1 MITASNSR
9 IHQTIPLLIAVYLL
23 SFPAYAQYSGGT
35 GEPNNPYQIATA
47 AHLTSIGSNPD
58 LLDKHFVLI
67 DDIDLNPNLPGGQ
80 VFTQAIIAPDID
92 TNKFNHDSPAFVG
105 VFDGQGH
112 CVSNLVVED
121 PNGEHIGLFGY
132 VGKEGSVLNLC
143 VDNTTITGSLR
154 AGIIVGMNEGLIE
167 NCHVT
172 GVLEGSN
179 MTGGIGGENTGT
191 VRYSHADVE
200 VNGYF
205 RAGGLFGK
213 NDGRIVQCYTTGQVT
228 GDDDMVGGLLGS
240 NHGPVVS
247 CYSWAAVS
255 GTDFVGGLIGYDYGT
270 ITTSYAAVKVTA
282 SLSRFSRTGGLTGL
296 TKTTA
301 FSSYWDWEA
310 SGKGSSASGQPKT
323 TQEMMEPETFWGWGH
338 DGAWVLNTGK
348 DYPRL
353 AWEGTVGEPIVDE
366 KNCYGGGAGEPDDP
380 YEIWTAEQFRN
391 IAWYLKDFN
400 KYFVL
405 MSDIDMNDVDPNLVK
420 PIGTQG
426 NPFVGIFDGNHHII
440 RNFSYGIIPTAEEQV
455 PEDTNGPSRVYP
467 HPPPTP
473 KPVVP
478 ELTLEVHVGV
488 FGAIGEMEIYY
499 EYDYPE
505 QYNDLRGTVKNLQIV
520 DANINGGSFVGGLA
534 GVNRGVVSACSTSGS
549 ISGFECI
556 GGLIGGNGYNG
567 KGLARACFSVAD
579 VVGQYRI
586 GGLVGSNGDWY
597 GIGVVES
604 CYAAGHVEATKI
616 AGGFAGLNEGT
627 VVTSYSTGEVTGDD
641 SIGGLVGINMGSC
654 FLSFWDVNSSGIT
667 TSASGQAKTT
677 MQMQDISTF
686 KGWGSQWHWTIADGN
701 DYPRLAWEGRVGEA
715 IVDSQYAYGSGAGI
729 SDNPYR
735 IYTAEQFVEIAY
747 RSADFDKHFILMQDI
762 DLSVFD
768 PNLILPIGNDAFPFC
783 GVLDGDNH
791 TIYNFRY
798 TLDSQSHVGVFG
810 CVGPNVTEA
819 DKPSGRVVNLNIV
832 NAAVNGSHN
841 VGILTGHNRGTITS
855 CSIQGSCSGYSYVG
869 GLTGFNRGSIEDVHC
884 AGVVDGGWAVGGLVG
899 YNTDEITSS
908 SFDGSIDASSTVG
921 GLVGRNQGNI
931 YSCCSRGIVDG
942 GNSVGGLVGY
952 NPGSIESSYST
963 CAVIGRSNYIGGLV
977 GSNTGV
983 GDQVAYCYSAGLVI
997 GGDHTGGLVGATFD
1011 KAYNCYWDIEAS
1023 DMPSSWTGMGRSTHE
1038 MKSKETFRGWGYPG
1052 VWTINDGQ
1060 DYPRLIWEQT
1070 PGQLITDPETRYS
1083 GGTGGINSPYEIST
1097 ADDLINLAYYQQDF
1111 DKYFVLTSDIDLISV
1126 KSNLLMPIGTRSIP
1140 FTGVFDGRNHI
1151 ITNFNYV
1158 DNYESPIGVFGA
1170 IENIDIMQ
1178 EETSGLLKN
1187 LGVTNTTVSG
1197 QSMAG
1202 ALVGYNA
1209 GTIISCY
1216 STDSS
1221 IESRYS
1227 AGGLVGYN
1235 SGSMITSWSSNTV
1248 NGQSNMGGLV
1258 GYNGRTIESCYSTT
1272 DVEGQERVGGLV
1284 GTSSGTIT
1292 NCYSAGTVSG
1302 EIDTGGLLGANVGYV
1317 HDSWGEIFI
1326 SFWDTQSSGFLDGVG
1341 NLESDLIGAFG
1352 KTTVEM
1358 QTAITFLEAGWDFVD
1373 ETANGTED
1381 IWWIL
1386 EGQDYPRLWWEAHD

>member
-1 MITASNSR
+1 MKTEINSR
-9 IHQTIPLLIAVYLL
+9 ISQTIHLLIVVCL
-23 SFPAYAQYSGGT
+23 FGIPAQAKYAGGT
-35 GEPNNPYQIATA
+35 GEPNNPYQIATT

-67 DDIDLNPNLPGGQ
+67 NDIDLNPNLPGGQ

-92 TNKFNHDSPAFVG
+92 TNKFNHDSPAFIG

-112 CVSNLVVED
+112 FLSNLVVED

-132 VGKEGSVLNLC
+132 VGKEGSVLNLH
-143 VDNTTITGSLR
+143 VENATITGSLR
-154 AGIIVGMNEGLIE
+154 AGAIVGMNEGLIE

-191 VRYSHADVE
+191 VKYSHADVE
-200 VNGYF
+200 VNGSF
-205 RAGGLFGK
+205 RAGGLLGK

-228 GDDDMVGGLLGS
+228 GDDDVGGLLGI
-240 NHGPVVS
+240 NQGPVIS
-247 CYSWAAVS
+247 CYSWTAVS

-301 FSSYWDWEA
+301 FSSYWDWETLD
-310 SGKGSSASGQPKT
+310 KGSSASGQPMT
-323 TQEMMEPETFWGWGH
+323 TQKMMEPETFRGWGH
-338 DGAWVLNTGK
+338 DGAWVLNAGK
-348 DYPRL
+348 DYPHL
-353 AWEGTVGEPIVDE
+353 AWEGTAGEPIVDE
-366 KNCYGGGAGEPDDP
+366 TNRYGGGTGEPDDP
-380 YEIWTAEQFRN
+380 YEIWIAEQFSN
-391 IAWYLKDFN
+391 IAWYLKDFD
-400 KYFVL
+400 KHFVL
-405 MSDIDMNDVDPNLVK
+405 MSDIDMNDVDPNMVK

-426 NPFVGIFDGNHHII
+426 NPFVGAFDGNHNII
-440 RNFSYGIIPTAEEQV
+440 RNFVYGVIPPTEEQNS
-455 PEDTNGPSRVYP
+455 EDINEPLSRYP

-488 FGAIGEMEIYY
+488 FGVIGEIFRL
-499 EYDYPE
+499 YDYPDR
-505 QYNDLRGTVKNLQIV
+505 YNELKGTVKNLRIV
-520 DANINGGSFVGGLA
+520 DANISGGSYVGGLA
-534 GVNRGVVSACSTSGS
+534 GVNRGVVSACSTSGN
-549 ISGFECI
+549 ISGWESI

-579 VVGQYRI
+579 VVGEYRI
-586 GGLVGSNGDWY
+586 GGLVGTNGERWSV
-597 GIGVVES
+597 GVVES
-604 CYAAGHVEATKI
+604 CYAMGRVKATKY
-616 AGGFAGLNEGT
+616 AGGLVGLNDTT

-641 SIGGLVGINMGSC
+641 RIGGLIGTNEGSC

-667 TSASGQAKTT
+667 TSAAGQARTT

-686 KGWGSQWHWTIADGN
+686 KGWSSQGHWTIIDGN
-701 DYPRLAWEGRVGEA
+701 DYPRLAWEGRAVEA
-715 IVDSQYAYGSGAGI
+715 IVDSQYTYDGGTGEI
-729 SDNPYR
+729 DDPYR
-735 IYTAEQFVEIAY
+735 ILTAEDFVDIAY
-747 RSADFDKHFILMQDI
+747 RSQDFDKHFILMQDI
-762 DLSVFD
+762 DLSGVD
-768 PNLILPIGNDAFPFC
+768 PNQIVPIGNNAFPFS
-783 GVLDGDNH
+783 GVFDGDNH
-791 TIYNFRY
+791 SVYNFRY
-798 TLDSQSHVGVFG
+798 ILSNQSYVGVFG

-819 DKPSGRVVNLNIV
+819 NKPSGRVVNLNIV
-832 NAAVNGSHN
+832 NAIVDGSHHA
-841 VGILTGHNRGTITS
+841 GILAGHNRGTITL
-855 CSIQGSCSGYSYVG
+855 CNIQGSCSGYSYVG
-869 GLTGFNRGSIEDVHC
+869 GLTGFNRGTIEDVHC
-884 AGVVDGGWAVGGLVG
+884 AGVIDGGWAVGGLVG
-899 YNTDEITSS
+899 YNTGEMTSS
-908 SFDGSIDASSTVG
+908 SFDGSINASSTVG

-963 CAVIGRSNYIGGLV
+963 CAVTGRSDYIGGLV

-1070 PGQLITDPETRYS
+1070 PGQLITDQEPRYS
-1083 GGTGGINSPYEIST
+1083 GGTGEMNSPYEIST
-1097 ADDLINLAYYQQDF
+1097 ADDLVNLAYYQQDF
-1111 DKYFVLTSDIDLISV
+1111 DKHFVLTNDIDLSSV
-1126 KSNLLMPIGTRSIP
+1126 KPNLLMPIGTRSIP

-1170 IENIDIMQ
+1170 IVNIDIMQ

-1197 QSMAG
+1197 QNSAG

-1216 STDSS
+1216 STNSS

-1227 AGGLVGYN
+1227 AGGLVGFN
-1235 SGSMITSWSSNTV
+1235 SGLIITSWSSNIV
-1248 NGQSNMGGLV
+1248 NGRLNVGGLV
-1258 GYNGRTIESCYSTT
+1258 GYNRRAIESCFSTT
-1272 DVEGQERVGGLV
+1272 NVEGEERVGGLV

-1292 NCYSAGTVSG
+1292 GCYSAGTVSG
-1302 EIDTGGLLGANVGYV
+1302 EIDTGGLLGANVGYA

-1326 SFWDTQSSGFLDGVG
+1326 SFWDTQSSGFLDGIG
-1341 NLESDLIGAFG
+1341 NLEPDPIGALG
-1352 KTTVEM
+1352 KTTAEM
-1358 QTAITFLEAGWDFVD
+1358 QIASTFLEVGWDFVG

-1386 EGQDYPRLWWEAHD
+1386 EGQDYPRLWWETIE